1 MVRIKHRYL
10 LVQIL
15 YPGAPTSSTSQT
27 SISKATISSTANQF
41 PQIVEFHRPTPDDLT
56 PQVLLKLVRDHIQ
69 LLYGDYGV
77 GVVGGALNGKLFSSQ
92 VLLYK
97 EVI

>member
-15 YPGAPTSSTSQT
+15 YPGSPTSSTSQT
-27 SISKATISSTANQF
+27 SASKATISSTANQL
-41 PQIVEFHRPTPDDLT
+41 PQIVEFHRPTPDDIT

-77 GVVGGALNGKLFSSQ
+77 GVVGGALSGKLLSSR
-92 VLLYK
+92 VLLY
-97 EVI
+97 EEAV